1 MDGPLFRFPFLT
13 RFSVREGEGKC
24 CCWDFGG
31 KTKGGGGKRKRKR
44 EGRKRDSASGG
55 KRKRQLGI
63 VSEVS
68 ELEKQVLVY
77 WRKGRKVSLKQNK
90 FGDKKST
97 QCTIS
102 DTLVPV

>member
-1 MDGPLFRFPFLT
+1 MGEGRG
-13 RFSVREGEGKC
+13 VREEA
-24 CCWDFGG
+24 
-31 KTKGGGGKRKRKR
+31 RKRKR
-44 EGRKRDSASGG
+44 DGRKNSTVRRG